1 MEKDYKRSIRVE
13 GQVFGRAIALS
24 PLYQRPFP
32 GNPTAWLC
40 LCGFLSQEIIGFMET
55 SFRYA
60 RTTDGVSVAFW
71 TLGNGQPLVYMAGAP
86 WCHVEL
92 LQVPECARWYEQLA
106 EDRMLVRHDVRGTGL
121 SDREIAD
128 HSLQAQILDLEAV
141 IEKIGLQKFAVFA
154 AARAGPVAI
163 A

>member
-1 MEKDYKRSIRVE
+1 MLD
-13 GQVFGRAIALS
+13 RAIALS
-24 PLYQRPFP
+24 PLNQRTFP
-32 GNPTAWLC
+32 RISPAL
-40 LCGFLSQEIIGFMET
+40 LLLYGFASQELIGFMEA
-55 SFRYA
+55 SFRFA
-60 RTTDGVSVAFW
+60 RRLDGVSVAFW
-71 TLGNGQPLVYMAGAP
+71 TLGNGQPLVYMAGAL

-92 LQVPECARWYEQLA
+92 LQ
-106 EDRMLVRHDVRGTGL
+106 VRGTGL

-141 IEKIGLQKFAVFA
+141 IEEIGLQKFAVFA

>member
-1 MEKDYKRSIRVE
+1 ME
-13 GQVFGRAIALS
+13 A
-24 PLYQRPFP
+24 
-32 GNPTAWLC
+32 
-40 LCGFLSQEIIGFMET
+40 

-60 RTTDGVSVAFW
+60 RSTDGVSVAFW

-92 LQVPECARWYEQLA
+92 LQVPECVRWYEQLA
-106 EDRMLVRHDVRGTGL
+106 EDRMLVRYDVRGTGL

-141 IEKIGLQKFAVFA
+141 IEEIGLQKFAVFA
-154 AARAGPVAI
+154 AARVGPVAI